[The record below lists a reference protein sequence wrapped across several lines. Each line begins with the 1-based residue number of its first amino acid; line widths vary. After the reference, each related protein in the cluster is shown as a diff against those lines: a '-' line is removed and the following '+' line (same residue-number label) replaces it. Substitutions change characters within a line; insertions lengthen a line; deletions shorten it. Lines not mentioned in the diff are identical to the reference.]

1 MNLLQLKRLT
11 SSRSFAR
18 GEAYFNEG
26 RVSDLAED
34 DGTLTATVE
43 GQRNY
48 RISLSSGESEM
59 EYSCDC
65 PVGLEREF
73 CKHLVAATLAWISPD
88 ATAANKTS
96 ERKKRETTEEK
107 VKAFLELQDKETL
120 IGMLTSA
127 AAEDR
132 VLRERLLLQAA
143 RINPEGVDLVA
154 YRKAITRATRTNGFV
169 DYHEA
174 HDYARRIQQ
183 VIDSIAALLED
194 GHPVAVI
201 ELAEYRARPANGRT
215 RGNSRS

>member
-1 MNLLQLKRLT
+1 MRPLKSLPSYSGSISASHPETPSNIAIDRSTWTPMNLLQLKRLT

-48 RISLSSGESEM
+48 RISLSSGESEI

-127 AAEDR
+127 AAE
-132 VLRERLLLQAA
+132 
-143 RINPEGVDLVA
+143 
-154 YRKAITRATRTNGFV
+154 
-169 DYHEA
+169 
-174 HDYARRIQQ
+174 
-183 VIDSIAALLED
+183 
-194 GHPVAVI
+194 
-201 ELAEYRARPANGRT
+201 
-215 RGNSRS
+215 